1 MVRPDK
7 PRRHCERSGALVAR
21 GWLASVRSSFAPV
34 RRLNPTIST
43 ARIAASFRCFE
54 TRKSIGWRAC
64 GRKLQTGASPF
75 HPCRPRARVLS
86 PRSRSET
93 PSTFSLSAR
102 NEEAY
107 AMAFAV
113 RGGTCTSIV
122 LPNGKHGSLTPTA
135 LRQAATHILSRP
147 VSRPPLARAVS
158 RSPLSINISRAT
170 RPRSAPSFVRLRPQ
184 RERKSQAARIDWR
197 REE

>member
-1 MVRPDK
+1 MFRNPKVYRVAGL
-7 PRRHCERSGALVAR
+7 RAQASNRSISLPS
-21 GWLASVRSSFAPV
+21 LPTASANSEPEIP
-34 RRLNPTIST
+34 LGNPKYIQPL
-43 ARIAASFRCFE
+43 RE
-54 TRKSIGWRAC
+54 G
-64 GRKLQTGASPF
+64 
-75 HPCRPRARVLS
+75 
-86 PRSRSET
+86 
-93 PSTFSLSAR
+93 
-102 NEEAY
+102 EEAY

>member
-1 MVRPDK
+1 MFR
-7 PRRHCERSGALVAR
+7 
-21 GWLASVRSSFAPV
+21 
-34 RRLNPTIST
+34 NPTVYRVAGLRAQASNRSISLPSLPT
-43 ARIAASFRCFE
+43 ASAS
-54 TRKSIGWRAC
+54 
-64 GRKLQTGASPF
+64 
-75 HPCRPRARVLS
+75 
-86 PRSRSET
+86 SE
-93 PSTFSLSAR
+93 PKIPLGNPKYIQPLR
-102 NEEAY
+102 EGEEAY

-135 LRQAATHILSRP
+135 LRQPATHILSRP
-147 VSRPPLARAVS
+147 VSRPSLARAVS